1 MIHVYH
7 GDGKGK
13 TTAAMGLAL
22 RMLAAGRRVVVVQ
35 FLKDG
40 ESGEVRLLAE
50 HFGVPVF
57 AGKASDKFTWS
68 MTSEELAATCELHDG
83 NLASALAELEGAQE
97 GLLVLDEAL
106 DALSKGLVDEALVD
120 RALDM
125 SARGVEVALTG
136 RAPSR
141 KIVEKADYIT
151 EMRCEKH
158 PYEQGICAREGVEYK
173 MDSKEM
179 APGDI
184 ERRSFEI
191 ITEELGGR
199 TFLPLEEPVVK
210 RVIHTTADFS
220 YADSLVFTHDAAH
233 CALDALRA
241 GATVL
246 TDTNMA
252 LAGISKP
259 ALEKLGCKAVCY
271 MADPDVAAA
280 ARATGTTRAVA
291 SMDKASGIEGP
302 LIVAVGNAPTALLR
316 LAELMDAGKIAP
328 ALVVGV
334 PVGFVNV
341 VEAKEELLARRVPAI
356 VARGRKG
363 GSNVAAAIM
372 NALLYQ
378 ITRPGG
384 PK

>member
-40 ESGEVRLLAE
+40 ESGEARLLAE

-68 MTSEELAATCELHDG
+68 MTSEELAATRELHAG

-106 DALSKGLVDEALVD
+106 DALSKALVD

-158 PYEQGICAREGVEYK
+158 PYEQGICAREGVEY
-173 MDSKEM
+173 
-179 APGDI
+179 
-184 ERRSFEI
+184 
-191 ITEELGGR
+191 
-199 TFLPLEEPVVK
+199 
-210 RVIHTTADFS
+210 
-220 YADSLVFTHDAAH
+220 
-233 CALDALRA
+233 
-241 GATVL
+241 
-246 TDTNMA
+246 
-252 LAGISKP
+252 
-259 ALEKLGCKAVCY
+259 
-271 MADPDVAAA
+271 
-280 ARATGTTRAVA
+280 
-291 SMDKASGIEGP
+291 
-302 LIVAVGNAPTALLR
+302 
-316 LAELMDAGKIAP
+316 
-328 ALVVGV
+328 
-334 PVGFVNV
+334 
-341 VEAKEELLARRVPAI
+341 
-356 VARGRKG
+356 
-363 GSNVAAAIM
+363 
-372 NALLYQ
+372 
-378 ITRPGG
+378 
-384 PK
+384 

>member
-68 MTSEELAATCELHDG
+68 MTSEELVATRELHDG

-106 DALSKGLVDEALVD
+106 VD

-125 SARGVEVALTG
+125 SARGIEVALTG

-141 KIVEKADYIT
+141 KIVDKADYIT

-158 PYEQGICAREGVEYK
+158 PYAQGICAREGVEY
-173 MDSKEM
+173 
-179 APGDI
+179 
-184 ERRSFEI
+184 
-191 ITEELGGR
+191 
-199 TFLPLEEPVVK
+199 
-210 RVIHTTADFS
+210 
-220 YADSLVFTHDAAH
+220 
-233 CALDALRA
+233 
-241 GATVL
+241 
-246 TDTNMA
+246 
-252 LAGISKP
+252 
-259 ALEKLGCKAVCY
+259 
-271 MADPDVAAA
+271 
-280 ARATGTTRAVA
+280 
-291 SMDKASGIEGP
+291 
-302 LIVAVGNAPTALLR
+302 
-316 LAELMDAGKIAP
+316 
-328 ALVVGV
+328 
-334 PVGFVNV
+334 
-341 VEAKEELLARRVPAI
+341 
-356 VARGRKG
+356 
-363 GSNVAAAIM
+363 
-372 NALLYQ
+372 
-378 ITRPGG
+378 
-384 PK
+384 

>member
-40 ESGEVRLLAE
+40 ESGEARLLAE

-106 DALSKGLVDEALVD
+106 VD

-158 PYEQGICAREGVEYK
+158 PYEQGICAREGVEY
-173 MDSKEM
+173 
-179 APGDI
+179 
-184 ERRSFEI
+184 
-191 ITEELGGR
+191 
-199 TFLPLEEPVVK
+199 
-210 RVIHTTADFS
+210 
-220 YADSLVFTHDAAH
+220 
-233 CALDALRA
+233 
-241 GATVL
+241 
-246 TDTNMA
+246 
-252 LAGISKP
+252 
-259 ALEKLGCKAVCY
+259 
-271 MADPDVAAA
+271 
-280 ARATGTTRAVA
+280 
-291 SMDKASGIEGP
+291 
-302 LIVAVGNAPTALLR
+302 
-316 LAELMDAGKIAP
+316 
-328 ALVVGV
+328 
-334 PVGFVNV
+334 
-341 VEAKEELLARRVPAI
+341 
-356 VARGRKG
+356 
-363 GSNVAAAIM
+363 
-372 NALLYQ
+372 
-378 ITRPGG
+378 
-384 PK
+384 

>member
-40 ESGEVRLLAE
+40 ESGEARLLAE

-68 MTSEELAATCELHDG
+68 MTSEELA
-83 NLASALAELEGAQE
+83 ALAELEGAQE

-158 PYEQGICAREGVEYK
+158 PYEQGICAREGVEY
-173 MDSKEM
+173 
-179 APGDI
+179 
-184 ERRSFEI
+184 
-191 ITEELGGR
+191 
-199 TFLPLEEPVVK
+199 
-210 RVIHTTADFS
+210 
-220 YADSLVFTHDAAH
+220 
-233 CALDALRA
+233 
-241 GATVL
+241 
-246 TDTNMA
+246 
-252 LAGISKP
+252 
-259 ALEKLGCKAVCY
+259 
-271 MADPDVAAA
+271 
-280 ARATGTTRAVA
+280 
-291 SMDKASGIEGP
+291 
-302 LIVAVGNAPTALLR
+302 
-316 LAELMDAGKIAP
+316 
-328 ALVVGV
+328 
-334 PVGFVNV
+334 
-341 VEAKEELLARRVPAI
+341 
-356 VARGRKG
+356 
-363 GSNVAAAIM
+363 
-372 NALLYQ
+372 
-378 ITRPGG
+378 
-384 PK
+384 

>member
-68 MTSEELAATCELHDG
+68 MTSEELAATRELHDG

-151 EMRCEKH
+151 EMRCEK
-158 PYEQGICAREGVEYK
+158 P
-173 MDSKEM
+173 
-179 APGDI
+179 
-184 ERRSFEI
+184 
-191 ITEELGGR
+191 
-199 TFLPLEEPVVK
+199 
-210 RVIHTTADFS
+210 
-220 YADSLVFTHDAAH
+220 
-233 CALDALRA
+233 LRA
-241 GATVL
+241 GDMCKGRSGVL
-246 TDTNMA
+246 D
-252 LAGISKP
+252 
-259 ALEKLGCKAVCY
+259 
-271 MADPDVAAA
+271 
-280 ARATGTTRAVA
+280 
-291 SMDKASGIEGP
+291 
-302 LIVAVGNAPTALLR
+302 
-316 LAELMDAGKIAP
+316 
-328 ALVVGV
+328 
-334 PVGFVNV
+334 GFQGDG
-341 VEAKEELLARRVPAI
+341 ARRH
-356 VARGRKG
+356 R
-363 GSNVAAAIM
+363 AAQ
-372 NALLYQ
+372 L
-378 ITRPGG
+378 
-384 PK
+384 

>member
-125 SARGVEVALTG
+125 SALGVEVVLTG

-151 EMRCEKH
+151 RCGARNT
-158 PYEQGICAREGVEYK
+158 PTSRGYVQG
-173 MDSKEM
+173 KEWSTRWI
-179 APGDI
+179 P
-184 ERRSFEI
+184 RRWRPATSS
-191 ITEELGGR
+191 G
-199 TFLPLEEPVVK
+199 
-210 RVIHTTADFS
+210 
-220 YADSLVFTHDAAH
+220 AAS
-233 CALDALRA
+233 R
-241 GATVL
+241 
-246 TDTNMA
+246 
-252 LAGISKP
+252 SSPKSS
-259 ALEKLGCKAVCY
+259 
-271 MADPDVAAA
+271 AA
-280 ARATGTTRAVA
+280 AR
-291 SMDKASGIEGP
+291 S
-302 LIVAVGNAPTALLR
+302 
-316 LAELMDAGKIAP
+316 
-328 ALVVGV
+328 
-334 PVGFVNV
+334 
-341 VEAKEELLARRVPAI
+341 RRSKSP
-356 VARGRKG
+356 
-363 GSNVAAAIM
+363 S
-372 NALLYQ
+372 
-378 ITRPGG
+378 
-384 PK
+384 

>member
-68 MTSEELAATCELHDG
+68 MTSEELAATRELHDG

-158 PYEQGICAREGVEYK
+158 PYAQGIGSREGVEYY

-199 TFLPLEEPVVK
+199 TFPPLEEPVVK

-252 LAGISKP
+252 LAGISKS
-259 ALEKLGCKAVCY
+259 ALAKLGCKAVCY

-280 ARATGTTRAVA
+280 ARAAGTTRAVA
-291 SMDKASGIEGP
+291 SMDKACGIEGP
-302 LIVAVGNAPTALLR
+302 LIVAVGNAPTALLC

-363 GSNVAAAIM
+363 GSTVAAAIM

>member
-40 ESGEVRLLAE
+40 ESGEARLLAE

-57 AGKASDKFTWS
+57 AGKVSDKFTWS
-68 MTSEELAATCELHDG
+68 MTSEELASTCELHDG

-141 KIVEKADYIT
+141 RIVEKADYIT

-158 PYEQGICAREGVEYK
+158 PYAQGICAREGVEY
-173 MDSKEM
+173 
-179 APGDI
+179 
-184 ERRSFEI
+184 
-191 ITEELGGR
+191 
-199 TFLPLEEPVVK
+199 
-210 RVIHTTADFS
+210 
-220 YADSLVFTHDAAH
+220 
-233 CALDALRA
+233 
-241 GATVL
+241 
-246 TDTNMA
+246 
-252 LAGISKP
+252 
-259 ALEKLGCKAVCY
+259 
-271 MADPDVAAA
+271 
-280 ARATGTTRAVA
+280 
-291 SMDKASGIEGP
+291 
-302 LIVAVGNAPTALLR
+302 
-316 LAELMDAGKIAP
+316 
-328 ALVVGV
+328 
-334 PVGFVNV
+334 
-341 VEAKEELLARRVPAI
+341 
-356 VARGRKG
+356 
-363 GSNVAAAIM
+363 
-372 NALLYQ
+372 
-378 ITRPGG
+378 
-384 PK
+384 

>member
-83 NLASALAELEGAQE
+83 NLASALVELECAQE
-97 GLLVLDEAL
+97 GLLVL

-125 SARGVEVALTG
+125 SALGVEVVLTG

-158 PYEQGICAREGVEYK
+158 PYEQGICAREGVEY
-173 MDSKEM
+173 
-179 APGDI
+179 
-184 ERRSFEI
+184 
-191 ITEELGGR
+191 
-199 TFLPLEEPVVK
+199 
-210 RVIHTTADFS
+210 
-220 YADSLVFTHDAAH
+220 
-233 CALDALRA
+233 
-241 GATVL
+241 
-246 TDTNMA
+246 
-252 LAGISKP
+252 
-259 ALEKLGCKAVCY
+259 
-271 MADPDVAAA
+271 
-280 ARATGTTRAVA
+280 
-291 SMDKASGIEGP
+291 
-302 LIVAVGNAPTALLR
+302 
-316 LAELMDAGKIAP
+316 
-328 ALVVGV
+328 
-334 PVGFVNV
+334 
-341 VEAKEELLARRVPAI
+341 
-356 VARGRKG
+356 
-363 GSNVAAAIM
+363 
-372 NALLYQ
+372 
-378 ITRPGG
+378 
-384 PK
+384 

>member
-40 ESGEVRLLAE
+40 ESGEARLLAE

-68 MTSEELAATCELHDG
+68 MTSEELAATRELHDG

-97 GLLVLDEAL
+97 GLLVL
-106 DALSKGLVDEALVD
+106 DEALVD

-158 PYEQGICAREGVEYK
+158 PYEQGICAREGVEY
-173 MDSKEM
+173 
-179 APGDI
+179 
-184 ERRSFEI
+184 
-191 ITEELGGR
+191 
-199 TFLPLEEPVVK
+199 
-210 RVIHTTADFS
+210 
-220 YADSLVFTHDAAH
+220 
-233 CALDALRA
+233 
-241 GATVL
+241 
-246 TDTNMA
+246 
-252 LAGISKP
+252 
-259 ALEKLGCKAVCY
+259 
-271 MADPDVAAA
+271 
-280 ARATGTTRAVA
+280 
-291 SMDKASGIEGP
+291 
-302 LIVAVGNAPTALLR
+302 
-316 LAELMDAGKIAP
+316 
-328 ALVVGV
+328 
-334 PVGFVNV
+334 
-341 VEAKEELLARRVPAI
+341 
-356 VARGRKG
+356 
-363 GSNVAAAIM
+363 
-372 NALLYQ
+372 
-378 ITRPGG
+378 
-384 PK
+384 

>member
-40 ESGEVRLLAE
+40 ESGEARLLAE
-50 HFGVPVF
+50 RFGVPVF

-68 MTSEELAATCELHDG
+68 MTSEELAATRELHDG

-136 RAPSR
+136 RASSR

-158 PYEQGICAREGVEYK
+158 PYAQGIGAREGVEY
-173 MDSKEM
+173 
-179 APGDI
+179 
-184 ERRSFEI
+184 
-191 ITEELGGR
+191 
-199 TFLPLEEPVVK
+199 
-210 RVIHTTADFS
+210 
-220 YADSLVFTHDAAH
+220 
-233 CALDALRA
+233 
-241 GATVL
+241 
-246 TDTNMA
+246 
-252 LAGISKP
+252 
-259 ALEKLGCKAVCY
+259 
-271 MADPDVAAA
+271 
-280 ARATGTTRAVA
+280 
-291 SMDKASGIEGP
+291 
-302 LIVAVGNAPTALLR
+302 
-316 LAELMDAGKIAP
+316 
-328 ALVVGV
+328 
-334 PVGFVNV
+334 
-341 VEAKEELLARRVPAI
+341 
-356 VARGRKG
+356 
-363 GSNVAAAIM
+363 
-372 NALLYQ
+372 
-378 ITRPGG
+378 
-384 PK
+384 

>member
-40 ESGEVRLLAE
+40 ESGEARLLAG

-57 AGKASDKFTWS
+57 AGKVSDKFTWS
-68 MTSEELAATCELHDG
+68 MTSEELAATRELHDG

-136 RAPSR
+136 RTPSR

-158 PYEQGICAREGVEYK
+158 PYAQGICAREGVEY
-173 MDSKEM
+173 
-179 APGDI
+179 
-184 ERRSFEI
+184 
-191 ITEELGGR
+191 
-199 TFLPLEEPVVK
+199 
-210 RVIHTTADFS
+210 
-220 YADSLVFTHDAAH
+220 
-233 CALDALRA
+233 
-241 GATVL
+241 
-246 TDTNMA
+246 
-252 LAGISKP
+252 
-259 ALEKLGCKAVCY
+259 
-271 MADPDVAAA
+271 
-280 ARATGTTRAVA
+280 
-291 SMDKASGIEGP
+291 
-302 LIVAVGNAPTALLR
+302 
-316 LAELMDAGKIAP
+316 
-328 ALVVGV
+328 
-334 PVGFVNV
+334 
-341 VEAKEELLARRVPAI
+341 
-356 VARGRKG
+356 
-363 GSNVAAAIM
+363 
-372 NALLYQ
+372 
-378 ITRPGG
+378 
-384 PK
+384 